1 MRYWITKDG
10 IYYESEFKIH
20 SDDTPISK
28 RPHQGCSYINGI
40 WVCPPSN
47 HVDVGDQYK
56 NEPPIYQERKS
67 NFVQPEKR
75 DNNIVL
81 SNEGTKLLFGV
92 KDILI
97 IVSFIVTATI
107 SWQDTDSRISKTED
121 KVSQLEIKQKTLE
134 NDVKNLEKQLKE
146 EQQKIEQHIRELEQ
160 VIFMKNSLKIKE

>member
-20 SDDTPISK
+20 SDDTPIRK
-28 RPHQGCSYINGI
+28 RPHQGCSYINETWG
-40 WVCPPSN
+40 CPPSN
-47 HVDVGDQYK
+47 HVDV
-56 NEPPIYQERKS
+56 NEHYVSEQPVYQERKS
-67 NFVQPEKR
+67 NFDHTEKR
-75 DNNIVL
+75 GNNIVL
-81 SNEGTKLLFGV
+81 SNDNTKLLFGI

-107 SWQDTDSRISKTED
+107 SWHDTDSRISKTED
-121 KVSQLEIKQKTLE
+121 KGLQLELKQKALE
-134 NDVKNLEKQLKE
+134 NDVKNIEKQLKE

>member
-40 WVCPPSN
+40 WVCPPN
-47 HVDVGDQYK
+47 HIDAGEQPV
-56 NEPPIYQERKS
+56 YQERKS
-67 NFVQPEKR
+67 NFVQQETR
-75 DNNIVL
+75 ENNIVL
-81 SNEGTKLLFGV
+81 SNDNTKLLFGV

-97 IVSFIVTATI
+97 IVSFIVAVTI

-121 KVSQLEIKQKTLE
+121 KVYQLEVKQKSLE
-134 NDVKNLEKQLKE
+134 NDIKNLERQLKE